1 VNYFE
6 IVPYAFKKFSVLRA
20 LRTGVPTALYHAH
33 RTSLPV
39 SEKPALFTMNIM
51 PPMMTVWYHLVQK
64 NLGDR
69 VDTTIFDCS
78 GTLKKSQFP
87 NARVQKYLNLYA
99 ATKSDEFLYH
109 IAKNRKIGWVC
120 DDDMFILNS
129 KAIDLVE
136 QSLSKP
142 NAATFSFRPRDWW
155 HFNIDGKEY
164 APSSSYCIAFNR
176 EIYCDK
182 EKLSLSPCEG
192 NTNAVSHIGK
202 PVSRYDTFDKA
213 NESLINKGYTC
224 DILPVEKQGEY
235 VIGYSGM
242 STAVMM
248 IWHFRRP
255 EQMIDYLEAPKAEA
269 WKGNTLFT
277 VLSGLLAIADLQ
289 DMHQKITG
297 KPYNLRSMPTKKD
310 LDRLRTKYEPLL
322 REGKS
327 FDTVSA
333 VSEVL
338 NAAL

>member
-1 VNYFE
+1 MTYFE
-6 IVPYAFKKFSVLRA
+6 LVPYTFKKFGLLRA
-20 LRTGVPTALYHAH
+20 LRTGIPTAMYYAS
-33 RTSLPV
+33 RPALPKN
-39 SEKPALFTMNIM
+39 EKPALFTMNIM

-64 NLGDR
+64 NIGDR
-69 VDTTIFDCS
+69 VDLTIFDSS
-78 GTLKKSQFP
+78 GTLKKKDFP
-87 NARVQKYLNLYA
+87 NAKVQKMVNFYA

-109 IAKNRKIGWVC
+109 VARKRKIGWVC

-129 KAIDLVE
+129 KAVDLVE

-176 EIYCDK
+176 EIYCEK
-182 EKLSLSPCEG
+182 ENLSLSPCDG
-192 NTNAVSHIGK
+192 NTNAVSHIDK

-224 DILPVEKQGEY
+224 DILPAEKQGQY

-242 STAVMM
+242 SSAVMM
-248 IWHFRRP
+248 LWHFHKP
-255 EQMIDYLEAPKAEA
+255 EQMMNYFEAPKKEA
-269 WKGNTLFT
+269 WKGNVLFT
-277 VLSGLLAIADLQ
+277 LLSGLLAIADLQ

-297 KPYNLRSMPTKKD
+297 KPYRLRSMPTKKD